1 MMEYTNR
8 YRNFLNNETQRT
20 VPFVAIPEK
29 ATDKYPVYTVGKSR
43 LDKMSLSFYGNPY
56 HGWLILLANPEFSK
70 ENEITDGALLRV
82 PFPLNQSLRDYNDAL
97 LTHKKLYGE

>member
-1 MMEYTNR
+1 MDYTNR
-8 YRNFLNNETQRT
+8 YINFLDNNTQHT

-29 ATDKYPVYTVGKSR
+29 STDKYPVYTIGKSR

-56 HGWLILLANPEFSK
+56 HGWLIMQANPEFLK
-70 ENEITDGALLRV
+70 ETDILDGAILRV
-82 PFPLNQSLRDYNDAL
+82 PFPLNQSITDYKDAL